1 MSTDPYL
8 LDAREYMML
17 IVGWFYNSTGSW
29 PDEDD
34 LLRMRA
40 GVRMVTP
47 PSAWSA
53 VSEVLLE
60 AALSASTANARR
72 EVCEWA
78 GELHDA
84 VFDPERDDESVML
97 TVLLSTPRLLE
108 STMRRLSA
116 QGVEKP
122 LQRLIGD
129 RLFEAAR
136 VLCVTSR
143 DLYAEGLVG
152 SEMWEGLYRAT
163 PEMFM
168 GYEGWV
174 QRASVLA
181 KASGVPDGATRAWL
195 GGLPPQVACWAL
207 GLETPNE
214 QEIFCRLCE
223 HDDVLLWDLAEAV
236 RTEVVQSSTSVP

>member
-1 MSTDPYL
+1 MSSDPYL

-17 IVGWFYNSTGSW
+17 IVGWFYNSTDPW

-34 LLRMRA
+34 LVRMRD
-40 GVRMVTP
+40 GVGMVAP

-53 VSEVLLE
+53 VSAVLLE
-60 AALSASTANARR
+60 AALSASSVSARR
-72 EVCEWA
+72 EVHEWA

-84 VFDPERDDESVML
+84 LFDPESDDESVML
-97 TVLLSTPRLLE
+97 TVLLSTPRLLDC
-108 STMRRLSA
+108 TMRRLNA
-116 QGVEKP
+116 QGVEEP

-143 DLYAEGLVG
+143 DLYAEGLAAP
-152 SEMWEGLYRAT
+152 EMWEALYKAS

-181 KASGVPDGATRAWL
+181 KASGVPPGASRSWL
-195 GGLPPQVACWAL
+195 GGLPPQVVCDGL
-207 GLETPNE
+207 GLFASAE
-214 QEIFCRLCE
+214 QEIFSRLCE

-236 RTEVVQSSTSVP
+236 RTEVAANSVSQK